1 MKVSDITAQTVANYC
16 KLDFSSLEEVEKT
29 ELNTFLQVAID
40 FIESYTGLKVEEI
53 DKHEDFTIVVLVL
66 CEDMYDNRV
75 FYVDKN
81 NLNKLV
87 ETILGMH
94 SKNLI

>member
-1 MKVSDITAQTVANYC
+1 MKVSSITVENVANYC
-16 KLDFSSLEEVEKT
+16 KLDFSSLEEIEKT
-29 ELNTFLQVAID
+29 EINTFLQVAID
-40 FIESYTGLKVEEI
+40 FIKSYTGLNTEEI
-53 DKHEDFTIVVLVL
+53 DEHEDFTIVVLVL

-75 FYVDKN
+75 YYVDKN

>member
-1 MKVSDITAQTVANYC
+1 MKVSSITVENVANYC
-16 KLDFSSLEEVEKT
+16 KLDFSSLEEIEKT
-29 ELNTFLQVAID
+29 ELNTFLKVAID
-40 FIESYTGLKVEEI
+40 FIKSYTGLSAEEI

-75 FYVDKN
+75 YYVDKN

-94 SKNLI
+94 SENLI